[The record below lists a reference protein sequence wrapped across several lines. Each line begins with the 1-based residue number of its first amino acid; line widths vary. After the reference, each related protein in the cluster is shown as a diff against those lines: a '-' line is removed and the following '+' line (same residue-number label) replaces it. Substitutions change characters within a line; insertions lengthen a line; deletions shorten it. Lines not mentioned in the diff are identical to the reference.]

1 MGNIF
6 DLMFEVSNEDR
17 FSILLRLEEGALNVT
32 GLARELGLTTQET
45 SRHLSRLGDVSLA
58 SKDAGGCSL
67 SPPSGG

>member
-32 GLARELGLTTQET
+32 GLAGT
-45 SRHLSRLGDVSLA
+45 
-58 SKDAGGCSL
+58 
-67 SPPSGG
+67 